1 MTTMTENTS
10 VRQRPEEGF
19 RRWFLND
26 FFDVILWYDR
36 EGGTLT
42 GYQVCYG
49 KNQLGERAFSRFGDK
64 IGHHLV
70 SSRSTEA
77 ELRGIQSAILHDDGG
92 ILTGQLI
99 QDLVSCAENLPDSVL
114 ETILRDM
121 KNYQGL

>member
-1 MTTMTENTS
+1 MTDLTENTS

-19 RRWFLND
+19 RRWFIND

-36 EGGTLT
+36 QGGTLT

-77 ELRGIQSAILHDDGG
+77 ELRGMQSAILHDDGG
-92 ILTGQLI
+92 ALEPGVLSALESCSSALPQGDFLTI
-99 QDLVSCAENLPDSVL
+99 QE
-114 ETILRDM
+114 DM
-121 KNYQGL
+121 QKYRP